1 VRHLISKLIA
11 GGLSAAVILLW
22 WPSVFPSDAV
32 ESWLVRGIVWTLSFE
47 LMLHAFM
54 PVEESLWRTHAAR
67 RVRDQ
72 AVAASARLAA
82 DSPRR
87 RSGGRNVVAV
97 LALLVPVALLA
108 SAPPQPP
115 KAQAHETVRHVTE
128 VKRVVKVVRR
138 RVEVRVP
145 APTAAGATVLDSQS
159 PVPARGPAGRR
170 QTPRRAPD
178 QGTTRTGDRPT
189 AVKPPRSTDP
199 PVATSPQPAAPA
211 TDGGAS
217 PGSTSHTVSV
227 P

>member
-1 VRHLISKLIA
+1 VRSLISKLIA

-22 WPSVFPSDAV
+22 WPSVFPSDTV
-32 ESWLVRGIVWTLSFE
+32 ESWLIRGIVWTLSFE

-54 PVEESLWRTHAAR
+54 PVEESLWGTHAAR

-72 AVAASARLAA
+72 ALAAGAKLAA

-87 RSGGRNVVAV
+87 RSSGRSVVAV
-97 LALLVPVALLA
+97 VALMVPLGLLA
-108 SAPPQPP
+108 SAPPHPP

-128 VKRVVKVVRR
+128 VKRIVKVERR
-138 RVEVRVP
+138 RVMVRVP
-145 APTAAGATVLDSQS
+145 VPIAAGATVLDSQA
-159 PVPARGPAGRR
+159 PVPARRAAARP
-170 QTPRRAPD
+170 TPTRRATG
-178 QGTTRTGDRPT
+178 QGSTGTRPT
-189 AVKPPRSTDP
+189 TAKPPRAANP

-217 PGSTSHTVSV
+217 PGSTSHTVST